1 MIVGV
6 PKELFPGEQRVA
18 LIPDILPMLKKR
30 GIDVIVE
37 KDAGFAAGHLDRV
50 YEEKGATVTASR
62 DEVFQKADIIVQ
74 VRSFGGDE
82 DASKDDLA
90 RMNAGQLVCGQS
102 DSLGNAEKAK
112 DFAEKKVNL
121 FSMELVPRITRAQSM
136 DVLSSQANI
145 AGYKAVMLGSV
156 ELPKIFPMMMTAA
169 GTIAPA
175 KVFIIGAGVAG
186 LSAIATAKRLGA
198 VVHAFDVRPEVKEQ
212 IESLGG
218 KFVEVELDTSEAKGE
233 GGYAKEQSEEFL
245 KKQREMMAKVVA
257 ESDVVV
263 TTAAIPGRKSPV
275 IVTADMVEHMRPGSV
290 IIDLASER
298 GGNCE
303 LTEHGKEI
311 VAHDVK
317 IIGPENLVST
327 VATHASQMYSKNIQT
342 LLFHLI
348 DKEGNFSLDMED
360 EINAG
365 SMVVNDGEIVH
376 PRVRDILGMP
386 ALAAPAQPNDEKEA

>member
-6 PKELFPGEQRVA
+6 PKELFPGETRVA
-18 LIPDILPMLKKR
+18 LIPDIIPMLKKR

-37 KDAGFAAGHLDRV
+37 KDAGFGAGHLDKV
-50 YEEKGATVTASR
+50 YEEKGATISASR

-90 RMNAGQLVCGQS
+90 KMKPGQLVCGQT
-102 DSLGNAEKAK
+102 DSLGNADKSK

-145 AGYKAVMLGSV
+145 AGFKAVLLSAV

-169 GTIAPA
+169 GTIAPS
-175 KVFIIGAGVAG
+175 KVFVIGAGVAG

-257 ESDVVV
+257 ESDVVI

-275 IVTADMVEHMRPGSV
+275 IVTADMVKNMHPGSV
-290 IIDLASER
+290 IVDLASER

-303 LTEHGKEI
+303 LTEHAKEI
-311 VAHDVK
+311 VVHDVK
-317 IIGPENLVST
+317 IIGPANIVST
-327 VATHASQMYSKNIQT
+327 VATHASQMYSKNVQT

-348 DKEGNFSLDMED
+348 DKEGNFNLDMED
-360 EINAG
+360 EITAG
-365 SMVVNDGEIVH
+365 SMVVMNGEVVH

-386 ALAAPAQPNDEKEA
+386 ALAAPAKPNDAKEA

>member
-6 PKELFPGEQRVA
+6 PKELYPGEKRVA
-18 LIPDILPMLKKR
+18 MVPDLVPMLKKR

-37 KDAGFAAGHLDRV
+37 QGAGFGAGHLDKV

-62 DEVFQKADIIVQ
+62 DEIFQKSDIIVQ
-74 VRSFGGDE
+74 VRSYGGDE
-82 DASKDDLA
+82 DASKEDLA
-90 RMNAGQLVCGQS
+90 RMKAGQLVCGQS

-112 DFAEKKVNL
+112 EYADKKVNL

-145 AGYKAVMLGSV
+145 AGYKAVLLGAA

-175 KVFIIGAGVAG
+175 KVFVIGAGVAG

-257 ESDVVV
+257 ESDVIV

-275 IVTADMVEHMRPGSV
+275 IVTADMVKHMHPGSV

-303 LTEHGKEI
+303 LTKHGERI
-311 VAHDVK
+311 IENDVV
-317 IIGPENLVST
+317 IIGPSNIVST
-327 VATHASQMYSKNIQT
+327 VATHASQMYAKNIQT

-348 DKEGNFSLDMED
+348 DKEGNYNLDMSD
-360 EINAG
+360 EINEG
-365 SMVVNDGEIVH
+365 SMVVYNGEVVH
-376 PRVRDILGMP
+376 ARVRDILGMP
-386 ALAAPAQPNDEKEA
+386 AKAKPAESNDTKEA